1 MNRNFNRLRA
11 YVVKHTR
18 VLMPLILLVAVVI
31 TVGTSLAL
39 RRHAKAS
46 RRTEVTARTVA
57 NAKDVVLEKNEYQ
70 EVNNLFQRYYD
81 AMVGDDTAAIEAMS
95 AELSEEEKIRID
107 AVSTYIDSYPSI
119 DVYTKTGPV
128 DHSYVCYVVTTM
140 KFKDHDWKVPGL
152 QTMYVCTGDDGKL
165 YINNAQ
171 DQDKRVADYI
181 QTVSLQDDVVDLNN
195 KVTAEYN
202 KLVADNSD
210 LSSYLNETSTSIDLE
225 VGQKLAELQK
235 ETGKAQTA
243 ESNTPEADREYLKA
257 NDIVNVR
264 KSAGEDG
271 EIIGTTAAGSRYEL
285 VSRDATAGWSE
296 IIFNGQ
302 TGYVKT
308 DFFEF
313 IPSENEQKAAE
324 DKTAEDQSSKENS
337 DSQST
342 EAAEASTE
350 KAETG
355 KAGTAGTAADNSKST
370 GTSDAS
376 SNVEKDADTSTT
388 GDSKTVASAEGSSEQ
403 ASSGDTRDATAGGT
417 KSADSAADAAA
428 KSDDT
433 PDVSA
438 AAGEEK
444 FTGKAPK
451 TAVALESVAIR
462 AKASADSDKV
472 ATAYPGAKLTVVKYD
487 RTGWT
492 EVNYKGQNCYVKSQY
507 FRFTD

>member
-1 MNRNFNRLRA
+1 MNQNFNRLRA

-46 RRTEVTARTVA
+46 RGTEVTARTVA

-271 EIIGTTAAGSRYEL
+271 EIIGTTAAGSQYEL
-285 VSRDATAGWSE
+285 VSSDKTAGWSE

-313 IPSENEQKAAE
+313 IPSENERKAAE
-324 DKTAEDQSSKENS
+324 DKTAEGQAAEENS
-337 DSQST
+337 NSQST

-355 KAGTAGTAADNSKST
+355 KA
-370 GTSDAS
+370 
-376 SNVEKDADTSTT
+376 DADTSTS

-403 ASSGDTRDATAGGT
+403 ASSGDTKDATAGDT

-444 FTGKAPK
+444 FSGKAPK